1 MRKVF
6 VLLSLAALVS
16 SRASAELKYTLKTEV
31 QKPEPP
37 KEKAPA
43 AAPNPMLAMM
53 GDALTHQLLPEGS
66 ATMTY
71 LIGEK
76 GTRIE
81 FVNAAMGQA
90 AGTVTLI
97 HPDGTALLLNPKD
110 QTYWKAGLQG
120 ATSAMQAA
128 GLTPQVTS
136 SRTGEFETV
145 AGVKCERSTFTM
157 KMDLPIPASARAS
170 LGADFPSSID
180 MAGETC
186 TTTDEFKN
194 YAEMA
199 GKTQATGMLSAMGI
213 DKLTQGGIV
222 LRQTLRM
229 GGVEIRS
236 AVTEIAEA
244 PAPEGAFDIPAGY
257 KEVPP
262 PAATPR

>member
-6 VLLSLAALVS
+6 VLLCLAALDS
-16 SRASAELKYTLKTEV
+16 SRAGAELKYTLKTEV
-31 QKPEPP
+31 QKTE
-37 KEKAPA
+37 APA
-43 AAPNPMLAMM
+43 SPAPNPMLAMM
-53 GDALTHQLLPEGS
+53 GDALTRQLLPEGS

-71 LIGEK
+71 FIGEK

-97 HPDGTALLLNPKD
+97 QPDGTTLLLNPKD

-120 ATSAMQAA
+120 AASAMQAA

-136 SRTGEFETV
+136 SRTGEVETV

-157 KMDLPIPASARAS
+157 KMDLPIPPAARAS

-180 MAGETC
+180 MAGDTC
-186 TTTDEFKN
+186 STTDQFQT
-194 YAEMA
+194 YGEMA
-199 GKTQATGMLSAMGI
+199 AKTQATGMLAAMGI

-222 LRQTLRM
+222 LRQSLRM
-229 GGVEIRS
+229 GGVELRS
-236 AVTEIAEA
+236 AVIEIAEV
-244 PAPEGAFDIPAGY
+244 PAPEGAFAIPAGY

-262 PAATPR
+262 PAAPR